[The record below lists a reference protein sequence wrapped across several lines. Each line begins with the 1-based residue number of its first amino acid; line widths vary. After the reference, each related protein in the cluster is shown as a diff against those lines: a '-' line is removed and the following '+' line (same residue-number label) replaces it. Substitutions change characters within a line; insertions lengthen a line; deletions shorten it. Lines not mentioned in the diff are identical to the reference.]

1 MRIMIT
7 GRGRMGMM
15 TARLAEEQGFQVVF
29 MEDGDQQGEPADVI
43 IDFTS
48 PQALNKIIAAA
59 EANGTPLV
67 TGTTGFSS
75 EDTAR
80 LRSLSAEVP
89 VLASANFSF
98 GIALMRRML
107 DDCGRLLIDNGF
119 DCEIE
124 EIHHRNKADA
134 PSGTAKLLF
143 DTLNANGT
151 LTPVYGRCGT
161 EARRSSGEVGIHAL
175 RGGTVAGRHRVSF
188 FGEDEIVEIS
198 HEAGSRRIFAAG
210 ALMAAERLALMPAG
224 WYTFDEILF
233 GGAR

>member
-1 MRIMIT
+1 
-7 GRGRMGMM
+7 
-15 TARLAEEQGFQVVF
+15 

-161 EARRSSGEVGIHAL
+161 EARRSSGEVGIHDRSPADELEHVEKGEEQAAL
-175 RGGTVAGRHRVSF
+175 
-188 FGEDEIVEIS
+188 
-198 HEAGSRRIFAAG
+198 
-210 ALMAAERLALMPAG
+210 AAETHFSSFHVVYQCLAGTAEHHCNAFRCAL
-224 WYTFDEILF
+224 YIV
-233 GGAR
+233 